1 MKILLL
7 SLLFLCNRQVFLE
20 KLLRKHK
27 QYFIFR
33 SALGGRDYI
42 NDYEDNV
49 AMESLTPQSFQRFTN
64 QAQSF
69 NGFLHRTG
77 LFSDQDSD
85 YGAKINK
92 VRSDSEAFRS
102 RRPGKMVKQWTKL

>member
-1 MKILLL
+1 
-7 SLLFLCNRQVFLE
+7 
-20 KLLRKHK
+20 
-27 QYFIFR
+27 
-33 SALGGRDYI
+33 
-42 NDYEDNV
+42 
-49 AMESLTPQSFQRFTN
+49 MESLTPQSFQRFTN

-102 RRPGKMVKQWTKL
+102 RRPGKMVTQWTKL